1 MINQLTNEYFMYF
14 ECLRLN
20 MIPGAS
26 ANSFF
31 LYPSTKGKT
40 ENAIKELDFPSRTVV
55 YRPGL
60 LITENYSRDG
70 ESRLMERWGQC
81 IAAKLDTSSKQ
92 SISVGMLAKSMVANA
107 LDKSK
112 DKKFDILE
120 NSDIVNIAKGSES
133 S

>member
-1 MINQLTNEYFMYF
+1 MTIFCIL
-14 ECLRLN
+14 
-20 MIPGAS
+20 GAS
-26 ANSFF
+26 ASSFF

-40 ENAIKELDFPSRTVV
+40 ENAIKDLEFPGRTTV

-60 LITENYSRDG
+60 LITENYSREGD
-70 ESRLMERWGQC
+70 SRLMERWGQC

-92 SISVGMLAKSMVANA
+92 SISVAMLAKSMVANA

-112 DKKFDILE
+112 DKKFEILE
-120 NSDIVNIAKGSES
+120 NSEIVSITKVPDS

>member
-1 MINQLTNEYFMYF
+1 MPFPIT
-14 ECLRLN
+14 
-20 MIPGAS
+20 IPGAS

-40 ENAIKELDFPSRTVV
+40 ENAIKELEFPSRTVV

-112 DKKFDILE
+112 DKKFEILE
-120 NSDIVNIAKGSES
+120 NSDIVNIAKGSETS
-133 S
+133 